1 MTILAIETSCDET
14 AVAILR
20 NENPRSGSKLLA
32 SEVASQ
38 IAEHEKFGGV
48 VPEVASRNHLAQL
61 PRLLERAIA
70 SANIAID
77 DIDAFAATSGPG
89 LASSL
94 LVGNSAA
101 KGLAIGAGKP
111 FLAINHLEGH
121 LLSPFF
127 GRETLAAVEE
137 KSRYA
142 ERMSAMTGET
152 PVFQRHVALVVSGG
166 HTLLV
171 NVRGVGDYEILGRT
185 LDDAAGEAFDKVAK
199 LLGLGYPGG
208 PEIEMRAQEGDAKK
222 FDLPRSMLNS
232 GDLNFSFSGLKTA
245 VRYLLPKVVIPS
257 ENASAARTEGSHH
270 ESLKVTHR
278 DPSTDA
284 RDDRVVNDL
293 CASFQHAVIDILREK
308 SLRAL
313 QQTKS
318 RLLTMS
324 GGVSCNRALREN
336 LRAVCEKS
344 GIEFLVAEP
353 WLCTDNAAMIA
364 FAAIVRFQAEIE
376 SSLADEI
383 DPNLALA

>member
-1 MTILAIETSCDET
+1 VTILAIETSCDET

-20 NENPRSGSKLLA
+20 GSERQSGSDLLT

-70 SANIAID
+70 SANVTINE
-77 DIDAFAATSGPG
+77 IDAFAATSGPG

-127 GRETLAAVEE
+127 GSKKIEPNI
-137 KSRYA
+137 
-142 ERMSAMTGET
+142 G
-152 PVFQRHVALVVSGG
+152 LVVSGG

-171 NVRGVGDYEILGRT
+171 NVRGVGNYEILGRT

-208 PEIEMRAQEGDAKK
+208 PEIQMRAQKGDAKK

-245 VRYLLPKVVIPS
+245 VRYLLPKVVIPNEVEGS
-257 ENASAARTEGSHH
+257 RTESF
-270 ESLKVTHR
+270 KVTYR

-284 RDDRVVNDL
+284 GDDVLADL
-293 CASFQHAVIDILREK
+293 CASFQQAVIDVLREK

-318 RLLTMS
+318 RRLTLS

-336 LRAVCEKS
+336 LRAACQKN
-344 GIEFLVAEP
+344 GIEFLVADS

-364 FAAIVRFQAEIE
+364 FAAMLRLENGIV
-376 SSLADEI
+376 SSLAEEI

>member
-1 MTILAIETSCDET
+1 VTILAIETSCDET

-20 NENPRSGSKLLA
+20 GRNRQCGPELLA

-48 VPEVASRNHLAQL
+48 VPEVASRNHVAQL
-61 PRLLERAIA
+61 PCLLERAMA
-70 SANIAID
+70 SAKITINE
-77 DIDAFAATSGPG
+77 IDAFAATSGPG

-127 GRETLAAVEE
+127 GREKIE
-137 KSRYA
+137 
-142 ERMSAMTGET
+142 
-152 PVFQRHVALVVSGG
+152 PNIALIVSGG
-166 HTLLV
+166 HSLLV
-171 NVRGVGDYEILGRT
+171 NVRGVGDYEILGTT

-208 PEIEMRAQEGDAKK
+208 PEIEMRAQTGNAKK

-245 VRYLLPKVVIPS
+245 VRYLLPKIVIPS
-257 ENASAARTEGSHH
+257 ENASPARTEGSRH
-270 ESLKVTHR
+270 ESLKIAHR
-278 DPSTDA
+278 DDA
-284 RDDRVVNDL
+284 LHNL
-293 CASFQHAVIDILREK
+293 CASFQQAVIDVLREK

-318 RLLTMS
+318 RRLTLS

-336 LRAVCEKS
+336 LRAACHKN
-344 GIEFLVAEP
+344 GIEFLAAEP

-364 FAAIVRFQAEIE
+364 FAAILRLENGIVSDLAE
-376 SSLADEI
+376 EI
-383 DPNLALA
+383 DPNLALR

>member
-20 NENPRSGSKLLA
+20 GGNRESGSDLLA

-48 VPEVASRNHLAQL
+48 VPEVASRNHLARL
-61 PRLLERAIA
+61 PHLLERAMA
-70 SANIAID
+70 SANITINE
-77 DIDAFAATSGPG
+77 IDAFAATSGPG

-94 LVGNSAA
+94 LVGDSAA
-101 KGLAIGAGKP
+101 KGLAIGAAKP
-111 FLAINHLEGH
+111 FLSINHLEGH

-127 GRETLAAVEE
+127 GRERIE
-137 KSRYA
+137 SNI
-142 ERMSAMTGET
+142 
-152 PVFQRHVALVVSGG
+152 ALVVSGG

-171 NVRGVGDYEILGRT
+171 NVRGVGNYEILGRT
-185 LDDAAGEAFDKVAK
+185 LDDAIGEAFDKVAK

-208 PEIEMRAQEGDAKK
+208 PEIETRAKTGDAKK

-245 VRYLLPKVVIPS
+245 VRYLLPVILS
-257 ENASAARTEGSHH
+257 RADTASPARTKGSR
-270 ESLKVTHR
+270 EIREDARGVPR
-278 DPSTDA
+278 FA
-284 RDDRVVNDL
+284 RDDGVVDDL
-293 CASFQHAVIDILREK
+293 CASFQQAVIDVLREK

-318 RLLTMS
+318 RRLTLS
-324 GGVSCNRALREN
+324 GGVSCNCALREN
-336 LRAVCEKS
+336 LRATCQKN

-364 FAAIVRFQAEIE
+364 FAAMLRLENGII
-376 SSLADEI
+376 SSLAEEI
-383 DPNLALA
+383 DPNLPLA